1 MKVTQNTSRLRHL
14 MSLYKMTEDELI
26 ELVSKGLKSPLTRE
40 MLFSDE
46 IQINHLKRIDRVFE
60 KGLSY
65 YVNPSE
71 PIKSEGLSI
80 FFRKSNFDTVLNL
93 GTRKIVNHF
102 EELKI
107 SLSSLA
113 KLSDM
118 KIGRKLPVYSINDN
132 PADVAEK
139 MRSLLNPQFKK
150 NKKTFLI
157 ELINTFANQNI
168 FVFEFVETWN
178 KKEKANIDGMF
189 LSPNVIVLKRQQ
201 KAFRR
206 EIFTLIH
213 EFGHYLLNKE
223 EVEEVN
229 YYNLSSETEKW
240 CNSFA
245 FEFLADRFSS
255 QLKQLSHATYIN
267 DYHHGI
273 IKSIS
278 EQTHLSRLALYT
290 HLLINKLI
298 SWVDYKKVENE
309 LEQEWI
315 ESYEREERI
324 KEENKFKGMKMSG
337 STPKPIKSPLFISTL
352 QSAFYDGVISEYD
365 FCKKL
370 NIKPERLNSYL

>member
-1 MKVTQNTSRLRHL
+1 
-14 MSLYKMTEDELI
+14 MTEDELI